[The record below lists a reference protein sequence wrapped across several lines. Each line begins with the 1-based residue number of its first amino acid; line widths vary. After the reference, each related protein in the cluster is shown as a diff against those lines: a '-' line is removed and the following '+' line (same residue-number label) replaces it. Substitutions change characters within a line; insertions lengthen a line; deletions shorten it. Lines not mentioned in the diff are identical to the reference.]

1 LKEKF
6 MVTYESEI
14 KKINSNAENIF
25 NKFVD
30 LQNLNKLINSKLNED
45 QIKDIKFTEDG
56 FSFSIEGL
64 GRIGFRMVEKDPFK
78 TIKFELQEL
87 PVQANAWIQLME
99 KDENDTRMKLT
110 FKAEI
115 PAMLKMMV
123 DKKLKEGVNLAA
135 EVIAN
140 AFNNANS

>member
-1 LKEKF
+1 
-6 MVTYESEI
+6 
-14 KKINSNAENIF
+14 
-25 NKFVD
+25 
-30 LQNLNKLINSKLNED
+30 
-45 QIKDIKFTEDG
+45 
-56 FSFSIEGL
+56 
-64 GRIGFRMVEKDPFK
+64 MVEKDPFK